1 METKNDFNTTYDMY
15 GDMMYKIAY
24 LYLGSAD
31 DAEDV
36 MQDVFVKLITKAP
49 KFKNEEHKKAWLIR
63 TAQNRCKDKL
73 KASERSNVNIDDYN
87 IPSENRNMDT
97 KIDIITEILKLPA
110 LYKSAIILY
119 YYYDYSV
126 SEIARTLKISSSSV
140 KMRLKRGREILKIE
154 LEDYHNETK

>member
-1 METKNDFNTTYDMY
+1 MANKIDFDTVYNTY

-36 MQDVFVKLITKAP
+36 MQDVFTKLLTSQP
-49 KFKNEEHKKAWLIR
+49 SFKDEEHKKAWIIR
-63 TAQNRCKDKL
+63 TTQNKCKDVLKL
-73 KASERSNVNIDDYN
+73 SSRQNVSIDDLQFADN
-87 IPSENRNMDT
+87 GFDSDT
-97 KIDIITEILKLPA
+97 KLDVVSKLIKLPPK
-110 LYKSAIILY
+110 YKSAIILF

-126 SEIARTLKISSSSV
+126 SQIASTLKISTSSV

-154 LEDYHNETK
+154 LEDYSNE

>member
-63 TAQNRCKDKL
+63 TTQNRCKDKL

>member
-1 METKNDFNTTYDMY
+1 MTTENDFNTTYDMY

-24 LYLGSAD
+24 LYLSSAD

-49 KFKNEEHKKAWLIR
+49 KFKNEEHRKAWLIR
-63 TAQNRCKDKL
+63 TTQNKCRDRL
-73 KASERSNVNIDDYN
+73 KSSARKNISIDELN
-87 IPSENRNMDT
+87 IPSENGNIDA

-110 LYKSAIILY
+110 MYKSAIILY

-126 SEIARTLKISSSSV
+126 NEIAGTLKITTSSV

-154 LEDYHNETK
+154 LEDYHHETK